1 MEENRTPE
9 ETEAK
14 RKQLEQKRTN
24 HRFRNMLPKFMLI
37 GSGLFTTTSSVNAQS
52 FHLERIST
60 TQQQA
65 PRQAIYGSPEWA
77 ESQGYKL
84 NRALSY
90 GLNTRGKIDRHGG
103 IEHHGYLGV
112 WQNPY
117 DPQDCKILPQRP
129 DLDKVIDASPALI
142 RTWKN
147 ANNGRGAGPYERH
160 NIRILPRGW
169 ELIP

>member
-14 RKQLEQKRTN
+14 RQQLEQKKTN
-24 HRFRNMLPKFMLI
+24 HRFRNMLLKFALI
-37 GSGLFTTTSSVNAQS
+37 GSGLLSSSTNANAQG
-52 FHLERIST
+52 FHYERVSST
-60 TQQQA
+60 QKQA
-65 PRQAIYGSPEWA
+65 PRQVMRGSPEWA
-77 ESQGYKL
+77 ESQGYVF
-84 NRALSY
+84 NRALSF
-90 GLNTRGKIDRHGG
+90 GLNTRGKMNRHGG
-103 IEHHGYLGV
+103 MEHYGYLGV

-169 ELIP
+169 GLIR